1 MAHLGDRARRAARHF
16 FSPLS
21 FGSVQVRQHSQ
32 RLAGGRPGPRGFLAG
47 RAPDSSPARAC
58 LVAAGI
64 VGGQCGHWVWGSRAR
79 ASVQY
84 VGANAQRGVAL
95 RAFRLNCPRRPLP
108 LGKTKLRWGEGGENY
123 LRVEASK
130 CFWARLL
137 LHRERAF
144 PAPFLIFP
152 LAAWGHGILPPG
164 RCKITFKHK
173 VVRAASHLRRSE
185 SRSELKQGFF
195 PYLRLLVTALGKVR

>member
-1 MAHLGDRARRAARHF
+1 MPGVTPRHSF
-16 FSPLS
+16 FSLS

-32 RLAGGRPGPRGFLAG
+32 RLAGSRPGPRGFLA
-47 RAPDSSPARAC
+47 RRDPDSSPARAC

-84 VGANAQRGVAL
+84 VRANRTTRCSSPGISFEL
-95 RAFRLNCPRRPLP
+95 PSPGPLP
-108 LGKTKLRWGEGGENY
+108 LGKTKLAWGKGGENY
-123 LRVEASK
+123 FRVDASK

-152 LAAWGHGILPPG
+152 LTAWGHGILPPG

-173 VVRAASHLRRSE
+173 VVRAASPKLPQR
-185 SRSELKQGFF
+185 
-195 PYLRLLVTALGKVR
+195 